1 VILRSLLAITA
12 ILLSNVCVSADTIIL
27 RGEMKPING
36 SILSGGEAG
45 LRIEILQQSGDTRLI
60 PWSAILEIQSARPHP
75 ALEIFLKQGV
85 ELHRAKQRLLR
96 GDVLLAEPLF
106 SKAFDRL
113 VHLDCKDARLASE
126 GLLRCAVSRGDFSK
140 AVHPWLETVRLAEM
154 GIPEPFINLE
164 PILDSS
170 TLLCPHLPPV
180 WRNDKKLRQICNQYR
195 NLPQPITSSIAT
207 SLSSTANEMSPIE
220 GLEDSLFL
228 TQILLSSRGD
238 ISARKLL
245 ISTQSTMPTWKQV
258 WSNFFIA
265 KGYLSDANSSNR
277 TTGLL
282 HLSKVAAINP
292 NHQPWLSCA
301 SMLILSDAMELDG
314 FEEAS
319 FRIVEEAMRLFP
331 THPLHKQDHFQI
343 RSSTR

>member
-1 VILRSLLAITA
+1 MFLI
-12 ILLSNVCVSADTIIL
+12 SNVYVSADTIIL
-27 RGEMKPING
+27 RDEMKPING

-45 LRIEILQQSGDTRLI
+45 LRIELLEGPRDTRLI
-60 PWSAILEIQSARPHP
+60 PWSTVLEIQSARPHP
-75 ALEIFLKQGV
+75 SLEIFLKQGT
-85 ELHRAKQRLLR
+85 ELYRAKQRLLR
-96 GDVLLAEPLF
+96 GDVILAEPLF
-106 SKAFDRL
+106 SEAFDRL
-113 VHLDCKDARLASE
+113 VSFDTNDTRLASE

-140 AVHPWLETVRLAEM
+140 AVHPWLETVRLNEI
-154 GIPEPFINLE
+154 GIPEPFITLQ

-180 WRNDKKLRQICNQYR
+180 WLNDKKLIRICTQYR

-207 SLSSTANEMSPIE
+207 SLSSTDAQMSPIE

-228 TQILLSSRGD
+228 SQILLSSRGD
-238 ISARKLL
+238 APARKSL
-245 ISTQSTMPTWKQV
+245 INTQDNMPTWKKV

-265 KGYLSDANSSNR
+265 KGYLSDTSPNNR
-277 TTGLL
+277 TIGLI

-292 NHQPWLSCA
+292 KHQPWLSCA
-301 SMLILSDAMELDG
+301 SMLILSDAMEIDG

-319 FRIVEEAMRLFP
+319 IRITEQATRLFP

-343 RSSTR
+343 RSSTQ